1 MTFNSGTIFCR
12 TRGEVSEGGVVSRT
26 CQVKEFDESVNE
38 TAFMMKKASGMK
50 QRALVPKKLARLQTF
65 LSQHRTVA

>member
-1 MTFNSGTIFCR
+1 MGFRKPDPADFVRLSD
-12 TRGEVSEGGVVSRT
+12 S
-26 CQVKEFDESVNE
+26 QVKEFDESVNE